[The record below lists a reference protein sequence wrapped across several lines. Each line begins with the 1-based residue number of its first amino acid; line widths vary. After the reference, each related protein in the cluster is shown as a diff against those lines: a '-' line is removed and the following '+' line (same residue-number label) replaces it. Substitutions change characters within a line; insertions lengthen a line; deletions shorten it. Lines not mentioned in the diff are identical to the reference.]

1 MQVPQ
6 EIANTI
12 VDPKAYA
19 EETPIDEAFT
29 WLRANA
35 PFAQM
40 QPVGFM
46 PIWVATRQKEIQ
58 EIELR
63 TDIFSSAQRISILT
77 SEAVFRE
84 RERTGF
90 KGARTL
96 VSMDDPDHV
105 EFRRLTRSWFLP
117 KNLNNL
123 EPRIRDIARNSVKT
137 LINLG
142 GSCDFSR
149 DIALMYPLRVIME
162 ILGVPQEDEA
172 MMLKLTQ
179 EFFGTRD
186 PELNRSG
193 EDAADDPVKAQ
204 RALQATMAQMTDY
217 FVALIEDRRKKPTS
231 DLASIV
237 ANGRIHGEPITVAD
251 ALGYY
256 IITATAGHDTTSS
269 TTSAAMWVLAERPDL
284 LEALRADSSR
294 IRDFLDEVVRWA
306 SPVKHFMRTAMQ
318 DTEIAGQQVRAND
331 WVMLSY
337 PSGNRDE
344 AVFDRPFEFDID
356 RKPNRHIS
364 FGYGPHVCLG
374 QGLGMME
381 MRIFW
386 EELIP
391 QLASVQLAGKP
402 LRMVSNFVCGPKAVP
417 IQYKTI

>member
-6 EIANTI
+6 EIADTI

-19 EETPIDEAFT
+19 QETPIDEAFT

-40 QPVGFM
+40 QPDGYM
-46 PIWVATRQKEIQ
+46 RMWVATRQQDIQ

-63 TDIFSSAQRISILT
+63 TDVFSSAQRLPILT
-77 SEAVFRE
+77 TEAVFRD
-84 RERTGF
+84 REKSGF

-105 EFRRLTRSWFLP
+105 EFRRLTRSWFLA

-123 EPRIRDIARNSVKT
+123 EPRIRQIARNSVQT
-137 LINLG
+137 LIDLG
-142 GSCDFSR
+142 GECDFSR

-162 ILGVPQEDEA
+162 ILGVPQEDET

-186 PELNRSG
+186 PELNREG
-193 EDAADDPVKAQ
+193 GDAADDPVKAQ
-204 RALQATMAQMTDY
+204 QALQATMAQMTEY
-217 FVALIEDRRKKPTS
+217 FTGLIEQRRKTPTS

-237 ANGRIHGEPITVAD
+237 ANGHIHGEPITVAD

-269 TTSAAMWVLAERPDL
+269 TTSAGMWVLAERPDIL
-284 LEALRADSSR
+284 ATLRADPSR
-294 IRDFLDEVVRWA
+294 IRDFVDEVVRWTT
-306 SPVKHFMRTAMQ
+306 PVKHFMRTAMQ
-318 DTEIAGQQVRAND
+318 DYEIAGQQVKAND

-344 AVFDRPFEFDID
+344 AIFDRPFEFDIY

-391 QLASVQLAGKP
+391 RLAEVRLAGKP
-402 LRMVSNFVCGPKAVP
+402 QRMLSNFVCGPKAVP
-417 IQYKTI
+417 IEYRTV

>member
-1 MQVPQ
+1 MQVSQ
-6 EIANTI
+6 EIADII
-12 VDPKAYA
+12 VDPAAYA
-19 EETPIDEAFT
+19 QEKPVDDAFT

-40 QPVGFM
+40 QPEGYM
-46 PIWVATRQKEIQ
+46 PIWVATRQEEIQ
-58 EIELR
+58 NVELR
-63 TDIFSSAQRISILT
+63 TDIFSAAQRLPILT
-77 SEAVFRE
+77 TEAVFRE
-84 RERTGF
+84 REKSGF
-90 KGARTL
+90 TGARTL

-123 EPRIRDIARNSVKT
+123 EPRIREIARASV
-137 LINLG
+137 NRMFELG
-142 GSCDFSR
+142 GECDFSR

-186 PELNRSG
+186 PELNRAG
-193 EDAADDPVKAQ
+193 GDAANDSVKAQ
-204 RALQATMAQMTDY
+204 QALQATMAQMTDY
-217 FVALIEDRRKKPTS
+217 FVALIENRRGTPTS
-231 DLASIV
+231 DLASVV
-237 ANGRIHGEPITVAD
+237 ANGRIHGEPISVGD

-269 TTSAAMWVLAERPDL
+269 TTSVGMWTLAERPDL
-284 LEALRADSSR
+284 LKTLREDPSL
-294 IRDFLDEVVRWA
+294 IRPFIDEEVRWA
-306 SPVKHFMRTAMQ
+306 SPVKHFMRTAMH
-318 DTEIAGQQVRAND
+318 DVEIAGQQVRKGD

-344 AVFDRPFEFDID
+344 RVFDRPFEFDVT

-374 QGLGMME
+374 QALGMME

-391 QLASVQLAGKP
+391 RLQSVELSGTP
-402 LRMVSNFVCGPKAVP
+402 TRMLSNFVCGPKAVP
-417 IQYKTI
+417 IRYEMN